1 MSGADLLTPRQRRL
15 LALVVRDHVRS
26 AQPVASGGLLRQH
39 DLPFSAATIR
49 HDLGLLED
57 LGFLSQ
63 PHTSAGRV
71 PTVAGYRYFVEH
83 LMERAELP
91 LAERETIRH
100 QFHQAGPDLER
111 WLRLSAAVLARSCG
125 LAALVAAEQSVDAP
139 LRRIDLLRTDDGW
152 VQLVGILGNG
162 ALRQLR
168 WRPEAAV
175 EQGQLDQLM
184 ARINSR
190 LAARAS
196 WQEAA
201 VPAPGLEAEVLSA
214 LDSLRRFE
222 PRREAT
228 QLFHAG
234 LGQVLEQPEF
244 ADGSRLRELVGL
256 LEHGQGLEPILGR
269 LPQGGVQ
276 VLIGGEP
283 PLEGLPHFSLVLASF
298 GRPPAPVG
306 LLGVVGPTRLA
317 YDRAV
322 PSVGFISGLVTRLM
336 TGVPA

>member
-1 MSGADLLTPRQRRL
+1 MSGDHLLTPRQRRL

-26 AQPVASGGLLRQH
+26 AQPVASGGLLKQH
-39 DLPFSAATIR
+39 GLPFSAATIR

-100 QFHQAGPDLER
+100 QFHQAGWDLER

-168 WRPEAAV
+168 WRPEAV
-175 EQGQLDQLM
+175 VDQGQLDQLM
-184 ARINSR
+184 ARINAR
-190 LAARAS
+190 LASPAV
-196 WQEAA
+196 WEEAA
-201 VPAPGLEAEVLSA
+201 FAPPGLEAEVLSA
-214 LDSLRRFE
+214 LDRLRRAE
-222 PRREAT
+222 RRREAT

-234 LGQVLEQPEF
+234 LGQMLEQPEF
-244 ADGSRLRELVGL
+244 ADGSHMRELVGL
-256 LEHGQGLEPILGR
+256 LEHGQGLEPILGH

-298 GRPPAPVG
+298 GRPPAPMG

>member
-1 MSGADLLTPRQRRL
+1 MSGADILTPRQRRL

-26 AQPVASGGLLRQH
+26 AQPVASGGLLREH
-39 DLPFSAATIR
+39 GLPFSAATIR

-91 LAERETIRH
+91 AAERETIRH
-100 QFHQAGPDLER
+100 QFHQAGWDLER
-111 WLRLSAAVLARSCG
+111 WLRLSAAVLARTCG
-125 LAALVAAEQSVDAP
+125 LAALVAAEQTVDAP

-168 WRPEAAV
+168 WRPEDAV
-175 EQGQLDQLM
+175 DQVQLDQLM
-184 ARINSR
+184 ARINAR
-190 LAARAS
+190 LATPARGDDAPS
-196 WQEAA
+196 A
-201 VPAPGLEAEVLSA
+201 VPTLEAEVLAA
-214 LDSLRRFE
+214 LDRLRQAER
-222 PRREAT
+222 RREAT

-234 LGQVLEQPEF
+234 LSQVLEQPEF
-244 ADGSRLRELVGL
+244 ADGGRLRDLVGL
-256 LEHGQGLEPILGR
+256 LEHGQGLEAILGH
-269 LPQGGVQ
+269 LPPSGVQ
-276 VLIGGEP
+276 VIIGGEP
-283 PLEGLPHFSLVLASF
+283 PLERLPHLSLVLASF

-322 PSVGFISGLVTRLM
+322 PSVGYISGLVTRLM
-336 TGVPA
+336 AGAPA